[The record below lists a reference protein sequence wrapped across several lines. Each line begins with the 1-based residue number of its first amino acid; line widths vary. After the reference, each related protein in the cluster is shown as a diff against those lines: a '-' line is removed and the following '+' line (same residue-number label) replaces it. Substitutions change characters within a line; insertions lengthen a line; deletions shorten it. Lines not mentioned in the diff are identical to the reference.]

1 MIEKALSGDVRAM
14 ARLISEVENETARS
28 EKIMREIY
36 PHTGKA
42 HIIGVTGSPGSG
54 KSSLV
59 NRMIASFRGQGKTVG
74 IIAVDPSSPFSGGAI
89 LADRIRM
96 QEHSGDPD
104 VYIRSMGS
112 RGSLGGLSKST
123 YEGALILD
131 ACGKDIVIVE
141 TVGVGQSEIDVVK
154 IADTVCLVLVPGMG
168 DDMQIMKAGIME
180 IADLFVINKSDRDGA
195 DKVAAEVQLMLK
207 MFHDGT
213 GWYQPVTLTSAE
225 TGSGL
230 EELSDTIER
239 HRRYLETSEEGEL
252 RLKRRLQWEVE
263 EIVRRRIAKAT
274 ELAWDRRQEESVLE
288 NLYRKETDPY
298 RVAQDVLVSALDEVR
313 SGQYV

>member
-14 ARLISEVENETARS
+14 ARLISEVENETSRS
-28 EKIMREIY
+28 EDIMREIY

-59 NRMIASFRGQGKTVG
+59 NKMIGTLRRQGKTVG

-96 QEHSGDPD
+96 QEHSGDPG

-123 YEGALILD
+123 YEGALVLD
-131 ACGKDIVIVE
+131 ACGKDVVIIE
-141 TVGVGQSEIDVVK
+141 TVGVGQSEIDIVR

-180 IADLFVINKSDRDGA
+180 IADLFVVNKADREGA
-195 DKVAAEVQLMLK
+195 DKVAAEVRLMIK
-207 MFHDGT
+207 MFHT
-213 GWYQPVTLTSAE
+213 GQGWTQPVMMTSAATGAGLDDLVE
-225 TGSGL
+225 TVQQHLNHVRG
-230 EELSDTIER
+230 
-239 HRRYLETSEEGEL
+239 SEEGVERL
-252 RLKRRLQWEVE
+252 RKRLQWEVE
-263 EIVRRRIAKAT
+263 EIVRRRIAKLT
-274 ELAWDRRQEESVLE
+274 ESEWDKRRKQSVIDKLFQ
-288 NLYRKETDPY
+288 RETDPY
-298 RVAQDVLVSALDEVR
+298 SVAQDVLESALGTVR

>member
-14 ARLISEVENETARS
+14 ARLISEVENETSRS
-28 EKIMREIY
+28 EEIMKSIY

-59 NRMIASFRGQGKTVG
+59 NKMIGTLRRQGKTVG
-74 IIAVDPSSPFSGGAI
+74 VIAVDPSSPFSGGAI

-96 QEHSGDPD
+96 QEHSGDPG

-112 RGSLGGLSKST
+112 RGSLGGLSKTT

-131 ACGKDIVIVE
+131 ACGKDVVIVE
-141 TVGVGQSEIDVVK
+141 TVGVGQSEIDIVR

-180 IADLFVINKSDRDGA
+180 IADLFVVNKADREGA
-195 DKVAAEVQLMLK
+195 DKVAAEVRLMIK
-207 MFHDGT
+207 MFHTGEGWTQPVQMTSASTGT
-213 GWYQPVTLTSAE
+213 GLDELQVVLDDH
-225 TGSGL
+225 L
-230 EELSDTIER
+230 EHMRS
-239 HRRYLETSEEGEL
+239 SEEGADRL
-252 RLKRRLQWEVE
+252 RKRLQWEVE
-263 EIVRRRIAKAT
+263 EIVRRRIAKIT
-274 ELAWDRRQEESVLE
+274 ESAWEERREDRVIET
-288 NLYRKETDPY
+288 LYNRETDPY
-298 RVAQDVLVSALDEVR
+298 SVAQDVLSSALDKIR
-313 SGQYV
+313 SGQLV

>member
-1 MIEKALSGDVRAM
+1 MIDKALSGDVRAM
-14 ARLISEVENETARS
+14 ARIISEVENETPRS
-28 EKIMREIY
+28 DEIMKAIY

-42 HIIGVTGSPGSG
+42 QIIGVTGSPGSG
-54 KSSLV
+54 KSTLV
-59 NRMIASFRGQGKTVG
+59 NRMISEFRAQGKTVG

-96 QEHSGDPD
+96 QEHSGDSG

-131 ACGKDIVIVE
+131 ACGKDVVIIE

-180 IADLFVINKSDRDGA
+180 IADVFVVNKSDREGA
-195 DKVAAEVQLMLK
+195 DKIASEVRLMVK
-207 MFHDGT
+207 MFHDEKSWIQPINMTSAYKGT
-213 GWYQPVTLTSAE
+213 G
-225 TGSGL
+225 L
-230 EELSDTIER
+230 EDLVQTVNR
-239 HRRYLETSEEGEL
+239 HKEYLESSDEGSYRL
-252 RLKRRLQWEVE
+252 RKRLQWEVE
-263 EIVRRRIAKAT
+263 EIIRRNIAKLT
-274 ELAWDRRQEESVLE
+274 ESKWREKRDGEVMNRLIHR
-288 NLYRKETDPY
+288 ETDPY
-298 RVAQDVLVSALDEVR
+298 SIADDVLEEIVGR
-313 SGQYV
+313 

>member
-1 MIEKALSGDVRAM
+1 MIDKALSGDVRAM
-14 ARLISEVENETARS
+14 ARIISEVENDTSRS
-28 EKIMREIY
+28 DEIMRSIY

-42 HIIGVTGSPGSG
+42 QIIGVTGSPGSG
-54 KSSLV
+54 KSTLV
-59 NRMIASFRGQGKTVG
+59 NRMITEFRAQGKTVG

-96 QEHSGDPD
+96 QEHSGDSG

-131 ACGKDIVIVE
+131 ACGKDVVIIE

-180 IADLFVINKSDRDGA
+180 IADVFVINKSDREGA
-195 DKVAAEVQLMLK
+195 DKIASEVRLMVK
-207 MFHDGT
+207 MFHDEKS
-213 GWYQPVTLTSAE
+213 WIQPINMTSAYKG
-225 TGSGL
+225 TGL
-230 EELSDTIER
+230 EELVQTINKHKE
-239 HRRYLETSEEGEL
+239 HMETSDEGSY
-252 RLKRRLQWEVE
+252 RLKKRLQWEVE
-263 EIVRRRIAKAT
+263 EIISRNIAKMT
-274 ELAWDRRQEESVLE
+274 ESTWRQKQNGDVMNRLIRR
-288 NLYRKETDPY
+288 ETDPY
-298 RVAQDVLVSALDEVR
+298 SIAEDVLKEIFGGIEQ
-313 SGQYV
+313 GQ